1 MDKAEYNKI
10 LLYRLK
16 QELIFQLCQKVDLLE
31 LHELEQKDAIIKS
44 VLTDCKRED
53 ALECDLLQE
62 QQFYIYLDEKYI
74 ITLNKAIKEYKSD
87 LLAKIE
93 KAQKI
98 QEQSKQHQIKQ
109 AWQEVK
115 EAWQPAKKQI
125 GNGLLNLGIF
135 AGAGLRELIK
145 ASKPSK
151 KDPFR

>member
-1 MDKAEYNKI
+1 MDKAEYSKI

-93 KAQKI
+93 KAQKL
-98 QEQSKQHQIKQ
+98 QEQSPQYQVKK

-115 EAWQPAKKQI
+115 EAWKPAKKQI
-125 GNGLLNLGIF
+125 ENSLINIGIF
-135 AGAGLRELIK
+135 AGTGLRELAK
-145 ASKPSK
+145 ASRPSK